1 MHLSVFHVKQLF
13 LFDGMEGLQQVV
25 EIVHAVIL
33 QFDAAL
39 FPPGDDPTAASQGIS
54 QIAGGLLSIV
64 YGDAGGGEG
73 FSLFSAV
80 SFFTSSSVWRTDR
93 SFFRMEAAAVSCR
106 AGDRGNSARA

>member
-25 EIVHAVIL
+25 EVVHAVIL

-39 FPPGDDPTAASQGIS
+39 FPPSDDPTAAPQGIS

-64 YGDAGGGEG
+64 YGDAGGGG
-73 FSLFSAV
+73 LLPLFGGELLHQY
-80 SFFTSSSVWRTDR
+80 
-93 SFFRMEAAAVSCR
+93 FRLADGQVVFQNGGSGCFL
-106 AGDRGNSARA
+106 